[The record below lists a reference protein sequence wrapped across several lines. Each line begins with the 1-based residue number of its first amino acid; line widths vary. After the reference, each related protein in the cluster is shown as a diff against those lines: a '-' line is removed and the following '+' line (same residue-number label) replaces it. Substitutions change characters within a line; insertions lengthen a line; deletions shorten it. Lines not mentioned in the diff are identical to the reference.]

1 MVICLWGTS
10 NHYAVLYIVGD
21 MLWAYFM
28 LEVLRYFLSHCFV
41 EYLCMFVVA
50 GTISVFVNDQHPVRR
65 YADIAYQEKLR
76 IALNKMQTTMDGKV
90 IDLLIENSKQKA
102 VLEHRT
108 NVVKRER
115 SKSDLGQYSKSD
127 RCCERSASVGGHSI

>member
-1 MVICLWGTS
+1 MVICLWVTS
-10 NHYAVLYIVGD
+10 NHYAVLYIVAD

-65 YADIAYQEKLR
+65 YTDIAYQEKLR

-90 IDLLIENSKQKA
+90 LDLQIENSKQKA
-102 VLEHRT
+102 VLQKRT

-115 SKSDLGQYSKSD
+115 SKSDLGQYTKPE
-127 RCCERSASVGGHSI
+127 RCVASLCGHSI